1 MHLQSAQTAYALL
14 FWLAANVKA
23 QDSDP
28 LLPCGDA
35 FYHASEVS
43 NFGKGG
49 ESQLM
54 HDLVYLLSKQ
64 FPLSGA
70 QWYAYVKMRR

>member
-1 MHLQSAQTAYALL
+1 MHLQSARTAFALL
-14 FWLAANVKA
+14 FWLAADVIA

-43 NFGKGG
+43 NLGK
-49 ESQLM
+49 EKKSQLM
-54 HDLVYLLSKQ
+54 HDLSIPAIQAISSVRCSVVRL
-64 FPLSGA
+64 
-70 QWYAYVKMRR
+70 R

>member
-1 MHLQSAQTAYALL
+1 MHLQSAQTAFTLL
-14 FWLAANVKA
+14 FWLAANVAA

-43 NFGKGG
+43 AFGK
-49 ESQLM
+49 
-54 HDLVYLLSKQ
+54 
-64 FPLSGA
+64 
-70 QWYAYVKMRR
+70 